1 MKNLS
6 LEELKTKTEEL
17 PLEQQTEVKGGNIIE
32 EDILGI

>member
-17 PLEQQTEVKGGNIIE
+17 TLEQQTEVKGGVVITADLE
-32 EDILGI
+32 GF